1 MIPRIALASSLM
13 VGLFVAQPVM
23 AEDYDFEFDLGFSSL
38 NFDGSQTITTNAGT
52 IFNSNEIETDELSLS
67 GTWYFNG
74 LSDDN
79 GPRARATLV
88 DRASSLAIGY
98 SQTDR
103 TFSTVLTSTDP
114 AFPFPSIDSRLEAD
128 DDTFAADFRYVA
140 KDSGWIGSIGLVT
153 SEATVGAP
161 VNSSFDATGWGL
173 GFGKYIA
180 ENTTLEL
187 QVSQV
192 DADGGSDAS
201 AFGVTFEHLGSFN
214 DQWQYAV
221 DLGYNRVDADGGPDV
236 DTWRAAV
243 SMYPNRDVEFGI
255 AIQDGSSDLAGSDSL
270 GFEGFASWF
279 VRPNFKLSAR
289 YRVDDVDYLGTVAFA
304 TPPTGGSADQD
315 AFGINATVRF

>member
-1 MIPRIALASSLM
+1 MMPRIAIASALTA
-13 VGLFVAQPVM
+13 GLLVAQPAM
-23 AEDYDFEFDLGFSSL
+23 AEDYNFEFDIGFSSL
-38 NFDGSQTITTNAGT
+38 NYDGSQTITTNLGS
-52 IFNSNEIETDELSLS
+52 IFNSNDNETDELSLS

-88 DRASSLAIGY
+88 DRASSFTFGY

-103 TFSTVLTSTDP
+103 SLSTVLTSTDP
-114 AFPFPSIDSRLEAD
+114 TFPFPPIDLTINSD
-128 DDTFAADFRYVA
+128 DDAFAADFRYVGR
-140 KDSGWIGSIGLVT
+140 DSGWIGSIGLLTIDT
-153 SEATVGAP
+153 SVGAP
-161 VNSSFDATGWGL
+161 INSSFDATGWGL

-187 QVSQV
+187 EFSQV

-201 AFGVTFEHLGSFN
+201 AIGVTFEHLGNFN

-221 DLGYNRVDADGGPDV
+221 DVAYNHVDADGGPDV

-243 SMYPNRDVEFGI
+243 SMYPNNDVEFGL
-255 AIQDGSSDLAGSDSL
+255 AIQDGSSDLPGSDTL

-279 VRPNFKLSAR
+279 VRPNFKLSAS
-289 YRVDDVDYLGTVAFA
+289 YRVDDVDYVGNVAIGTS
-304 TPPTGGSADQD
+304 PTSSRADQD
-315 AFGINATVRF
+315 AFSIGATVRF